1 MAIILTLILDSQKE
15 KVGVKMAEEFFIQ
28 GNEACA
34 KGALAAG
41 CRFFAGYPITPS
53 TEIAETLSRDLP
65 KVGGSFVQMEDE
77 IASAGAIIGASWG
90 GAKAMTATSGPGIS
104 LMQENIGY
112 AFMTETPIVFVNVQR
127 GSPSTAQPT
136 MAAQADMMQARWGS
150 HGDYEPIALSPSSVQ
165 EFFDFTIKAFNLAEE
180 YRVPVFVMADE
191 IIGHMREKITV
202 PENIE
207 IVARKRPEK
216 TDDYLPF
223 ENIENGTTPM
233 PAFGDGFNVHVTG
246 LTHDERGYPDTNT
259 PETHEKLIKRI
270 CNKVLM
276 NRDKICS
283 VRSENCED
291 ADIVIVSYG
300 APVRSVVEA
309 VNKTDKKVGYIKI
322 DTPWPFP
329 DEQIKELTATASDVL
344 VVEMNLGQ
352 MYYEVDRVVKDKN
365 VHLLGKIGGALPTP
379 DEILEEINKIGGN

>member
-1 MAIILTLILDSQKE
+1 
-15 KVGVKMAEEFFIQ
+15 MAEEFFIQ

-34 KGALAAG
+34 KGAITAG

-53 TEIAETLSRDLP
+53 TEVAETLARELP

-77 IASAGAIIGASWG
+77 IASAGAIIGGSWG
-90 GAKAMTATSGPGIS
+90 GAKSMTATSGPGIS

-112 AFMTETPIVFVNVQR
+112 AFISETPIVIVDVQR

-136 MAAQADMMQARWGS
+136 MAAQGDMMQARWGS

-180 YRVPVFVMADE
+180 YRCPVFVMADE
-191 IIGHMREKITV
+191 VIGHMREKIV
-202 PENIE
+202 VEDDNE
-207 IVARKRPEK
+207 IVPRKRPEK

-223 ENIENGTTPM
+223 KNVENGTNPM
-233 PAFGDGFNVHVTG
+233 PAFGDGFDIHVTG
-246 LTHDERGYPDTNT
+246 LTHDERGYPDTNN
-259 PETHEKLIKRI
+259 PETHDKLVQRI
-270 CNKVLM
+270 CDKVLN

-283 VRSENCED
+283 VRSEECED
-291 ADIVIVSYG
+291 ADVIIVSYG
-300 APVRSVVEA
+300 APVRSAIEA
-309 VNKTDKKVGYIKI
+309 TRKARAEGKKVGYVKI

-329 DEQIKELTATASDVL
+329 VEQLQDLTKNAKDVV

-352 MYYEVDRVVKDKN
+352 MYYEVDRVLKRDTN
-365 VHLLGKIGGALPTP
+365 VHLMGVIGGLLPTP
-379 DEILEEINKIGGN
+379 DEILDVIDNLGGN

>member
-1 MAIILTLILDSQKE
+1 MS
-15 KVGVKMAEEFFIQ
+15 EEFFIQ

-34 KGALAAG
+34 KGAIAAG

-53 TEIAETLSRDLP
+53 TEVAETLARELP

-77 IASAGAIIGASWG
+77 IASAGAIIGGSWG
-90 GAKAMTATSGPGIS
+90 GTKSMTATSGPGIS

-112 AFMTETPIVFVNVQR
+112 AFMTETPIVIVDVQR

-136 MAAQADMMQARWGS
+136 MASQSDMMQARWGS

-180 YRVPVFVMADE
+180 YRCPVLVMADE
-191 IIGHMREKITV
+191 VIGHMREKIV
-202 PENIE
+202 VDDNIE
-207 IVARKRPEK
+207 VVARKKPEK

-233 PAFGDGFNVHVTG
+233 PAFGDGFNIHVTG

-259 PETHEKLIKRI
+259 PETHHNLIKRI
-270 CNKVLM
+270 CDKVL
-276 NRDKICS
+276 NNKDKICS
-283 VRSENCED
+283 VKSEGCED
-291 ADIVIVSYG
+291 ADIIIVSYG
-300 APVRSVVEA
+300 APVRSAVEA
-309 VNKTDKKVGYIKI
+309 ANRARANNQKVGYVKI

-329 DEQIKELTATASDVL
+329 DEQLKEITKNANDVL

-352 MYYEVDRVVKDKN
+352 MYYEVDRVLGKDTN
-365 VHLLGKIGGALPTP
+365 VHLMGVIGGLLPTP
-379 DEILEEINKIGGN
+379 DEILDEINKIGGN

>member
-1 MAIILTLILDSQKE
+1 MLE
-15 KVGVKMAEEFFIQ
+15 MAEEFFVQ

-34 KGALAAG
+34 KGAIAAG

-53 TEIAETLSRDLP
+53 TEIAENLSIELP

-90 GAKAMTATSGPGIS
+90 GAKSMTATSGPGIS

-112 AFMTETPIVFVNVQR
+112 AFMTETPMVIVNVQR

-191 IIGHMREKITV
+191 VIGHMREKITI
-202 PENIE
+202 PDEIE
-207 IVARKRPEK
+207 IVARTRPEK

-223 ENIENGTTPM
+223 KHVENGTTPM
-233 PAFGDGFNVHVTG
+233 PAFGDKFDVHITG

-259 PETHEKLIKRI
+259 PETHETLIKRI

-283 VRSENCED
+283 VQSKNCED
-291 ADIVIVSYG
+291 ADVVIISYG

-309 VNKTDKKVGYIKI
+309 VGKTDKKVGYIKI

-329 DEQIKELTATASDVL
+329 VEQIQELTANASDVL

-352 MYYEVDRVVKDKN
+352 MYYEVDRVINDKN
-365 VHLLGKIGGALPTP
+365 VHLLGKIGGLLPTP
-379 DEILEEINKIGGN
+379 DEILDEIDKIGGN

>member
-1 MAIILTLILDSQKE
+1 
-15 KVGVKMAEEFFIQ
+15 MAEEFFIQ

-34 KGALAAG
+34 KGAITAG

-53 TEIAETLSRDLP
+53 TEVAETLARELP

-77 IASAGAIIGASWG
+77 IASAGAIIGGSWG
-90 GAKAMTATSGPGIS
+90 GTKSMTATSGPGIS

-112 AFMTETPIVFVNVQR
+112 AFMTETPIVVVDVQR

-136 MAAQADMMQARWGS
+136 MAAQGDMMQARWGS

-165 EFFDFTIKAFNLAEE
+165 EFFDFTVRAFNLAEE
-180 YRVPVFVMADE
+180 YRCPVFVMADE
-191 IIGHMREKITV
+191 VIGHMREKIV
-202 PENIE
+202 VEDNIE

-233 PAFGDGFNVHVTG
+233 PAFGDGFNIHVTG
-246 LTHDERGYPDTNT
+246 LTHDERGYPDTNN
-259 PETHEKLIKRI
+259 PETHDMLVQRI
-270 CNKVLM
+270 CDKVL
-276 NRDKICS
+276 NNKDKICS
-283 VRSENCED
+283 VQSENCED
-291 ADIVIVSYG
+291 ADIIIVSYG

-309 VNKTDKKVGYIKI
+309 VKRAIANNKKVGYVKL

-329 DEQIKELTATASDVL
+329 DEQLKEITKNASDII

-352 MYYEVDRVVKDKN
+352 MYYEVARVLGRNAN
-365 VHLLGKIGGALPTP
+365 VHLMGVIGGLLPTP
-379 DEILEEINKIGGN
+379 DEILDGIDRVGGN

>member
-1 MAIILTLILDSQKE
+1 MLE
-15 KVGVKMAEEFFIQ
+15 MAEEFFVQ

-34 KGALAAG
+34 KGAIAAG

-53 TEIAETLSRDLP
+53 TEIAENLSIELP

-90 GAKAMTATSGPGIS
+90 GAKSMTATSGPGIS

-112 AFMTETPIVFVNVQR
+112 AFMTETPMVIVNVQR

-191 IIGHMREKITV
+191 VIGHMREKITI
-202 PENIE
+202 PDEIE
-207 IVARKRPEK
+207 IVARTRPEK

-223 ENIENGTTPM
+223 KHVENGTTPM
-233 PAFGDGFNVHVTG
+233 PAFGDGFDVHITG

-259 PETHEKLIKRI
+259 PETHETLIKRI

-283 VRSENCED
+283 VQSKNCED
-291 ADIVIVSYG
+291 ADVVIISYG

-309 VNKTDKKVGYIKI
+309 VGKTDKKVGYIKI

-329 DEQIKELTATASDVL
+329 VEQIQELTANASDVL
-344 VVEMNLGQ
+344 IVEMNLGQ
-352 MYYEVDRVVKDKN
+352 MYYEVDRVINDKN
-365 VHLLGKIGGALPTP
+365 VHLLGKIGGLLPTP
-379 DEILEEINKIGGN
+379 DEILDEIDKIGGN

>member
-1 MAIILTLILDSQKE
+1 MLE
-15 KVGVKMAEEFFIQ
+15 MAEEFFVQ

-34 KGALAAG
+34 KGAIAAG

-53 TEIAETLSRDLP
+53 TEIAENLSIELP

-90 GAKAMTATSGPGIS
+90 GAKSMTATSGPGIS

-112 AFMTETPIVFVNVQR
+112 AFMTETPMVIVNVQR

-191 IIGHMREKITV
+191 VIGHMREKITI
-202 PENIE
+202 PDEIE
-207 IVARKRPEK
+207 IVARTRPEK

-223 ENIENGTTPM
+223 KHVENGTTPM
-233 PAFGDGFNVHVTG
+233 PAFGDGFDVHITG

-259 PETHEKLIKRI
+259 PETHETLIKRI

-283 VRSENCED
+283 VQSKNCED
-291 ADIVIVSYG
+291 ADVVIISYG
-300 APVRSVVEA
+300 APVRPVVEA
-309 VNKTDKKVGYIKI
+309 VGKTDKKVGYIKI

-329 DEQIKELTATASDVL
+329 VEQIQELTANASDVL

-352 MYYEVDRVVKDKN
+352 MYYEVDRVINDKN
-365 VHLLGKIGGALPTP
+365 VHLLGKIGGLLPTP
-379 DEILEEINKIGGN
+379 DEILDEIDKIGGN

>member
-1 MAIILTLILDSQKE
+1 
-15 KVGVKMAEEFFIQ
+15 MAEEFFIQ

-34 KGALAAG
+34 KGAIAAG

-53 TEIAETLSRDLP
+53 TEVAETLARELP

-77 IASAGAIIGASWG
+77 IASAGAIIGGSWG
-90 GAKAMTATSGPGIS
+90 GTKSMTATSGPGIS

-112 AFMTETPIVFVNVQR
+112 AFMTETPIVIVDVQR

-136 MAAQADMMQARWGS
+136 MASQSDMMQARWGS

-180 YRVPVFVMADE
+180 YRCPVLVMADE
-191 IIGHMREKITV
+191 VIGHMREKIV
-202 PENIE
+202 VDDNIE
-207 IVARKRPEK
+207 VVARKKPEK

-233 PAFGDGFNVHVTG
+233 PAFGDGFNIHVTG

-259 PETHEKLIKRI
+259 PETHYKLIKRI
-270 CNKVLM
+270 CDKVL
-276 NRDKICS
+276 NNKDKICS
-283 VRSENCED
+283 VKSEGCED
-291 ADIVIVSYG
+291 ADIIIVSYG
-300 APVRSVVEA
+300 APVRSAVEA
-309 VNKTDKKVGYIKI
+309 VNRARANNQKVGYVKI

-329 DEQIKELTATASDVL
+329 DEQLKEITKNASDVL

-352 MYYEVDRVVKDKN
+352 MYYEVDRVLGKDVN
-365 VHLLGKIGGALPTP
+365 VHLMGVIGGLLPTP
-379 DEILEEINKIGGN
+379 DEILDEINKIGGN

>member
-1 MAIILTLILDSQKE
+1 ME

-34 KGALAAG
+34 KGAIAAG

-53 TEIAETLSRDLP
+53 TEVAETLARELP

-77 IASAGAIIGASWG
+77 IASAGAIIGGSWG
-90 GAKAMTATSGPGIS
+90 GTKSMTATSGPGIS

-112 AFMTETPIVFVNVQR
+112 AFMSETPIVIVDVQR

-136 MAAQADMMQARWGS
+136 MAAQGDMMQARWGS
-150 HGDYEPIALSPSSVQ
+150 HGDYEPIALAPSSVQ
-165 EFFDFTIKAFNLAEE
+165 EFFDFTVKAFNLAEE
-180 YRVPVFVMADE
+180 YRCPVFVMADE
-191 IIGHMREKITV
+191 VIGHMREKITV
-202 PENIE
+202 EDDIE

-223 ENIENGTTPM
+223 ENVENGTTPM
-233 PAFGDGFNVHVTG
+233 PSFGDGFNIHVTG
-246 LTHDERGYPDTNT
+246 LTHDERGYPDTNN
-259 PETHEKLIKRI
+259 PETHDRLIQRI
-270 CNKVLM
+270 CDKVLN

-283 VRSENCED
+283 VRSESCED
-291 ADIVIVSYG
+291 ADIIIVSYG

-309 VNKTDKKVGYIKI
+309 VNRARASGRKVGHVKI

-329 DEQIKELTATASDVL
+329 DEQLREITKNADDIL

-352 MYYEVDRVVKDKN
+352 MYYEVDRACKRNSN
-365 VHLLGKIGGALPTP
+365 VHLMGVIGGLLPTP
-379 DEILEEINKIGGN
+379 DEILEQINRIGGN

>member
-1 MAIILTLILDSQKE
+1 MLE
-15 KVGVKMAEEFFIQ
+15 MAEEFFVQ

-34 KGALAAG
+34 KGAIAAG

-53 TEIAETLSRDLP
+53 TEIAENLSIELP

-90 GAKAMTATSGPGIS
+90 GAKLMTATSGPGIS

-112 AFMTETPIVFVNVQR
+112 AFMTETPMVIVNVQR

-191 IIGHMREKITV
+191 VIGHMREKITI
-202 PENIE
+202 PDEIE
-207 IVARKRPEK
+207 IVARTRPEK

-223 ENIENGTTPM
+223 KHVENGTTPM
-233 PAFGDGFNVHVTG
+233 PAFGDGFDVHITG

-259 PETHEKLIKRI
+259 PETHETLIKRI

-283 VRSENCED
+283 VQSKNCED
-291 ADIVIVSYG
+291 ADVVIISYG

-309 VNKTDKKVGYIKI
+309 VGKTDKKVGYIKI

-329 DEQIKELTATASDVL
+329 VEQIQELTANASDVL

-352 MYYEVDRVVKDKN
+352 MYYEVDRVINDKN
-365 VHLLGKIGGALPTP
+365 VHLLGKIGGLLPTP
-379 DEILEEINKIGGN
+379 DEILDEIDKIGGN

>member
-1 MAIILTLILDSQKE
+1 
-15 KVGVKMAEEFFIQ
+15 MAEEFFVQ

-53 TEIAETLSRDLP
+53 TEIAETLSRELP

-90 GAKAMTATSGPGIS
+90 GAKSMTATSGPGIS

-112 AFMTETPIVFVNVQR
+112 AFMTETPMVIVNVQR

-191 IIGHMREKITV
+191 VIGHMREKITI
-202 PENIE
+202 PDEIE
-207 IVARKRPEK
+207 IVARTRPEK

-223 ENIENGTTPM
+223 KHVENGTTPM
-233 PAFGDGFNVHVTG
+233 PAFGDGFDVHITG

-259 PETHEKLIKRI
+259 PETHETLIKRI

-283 VRSENCED
+283 VQSKNCED
-291 ADIVIVSYG
+291 ADVVIISYG

-309 VNKTDKKVGYIKI
+309 VGKTDKKVGYIKI

-329 DEQIKELTATASDVL
+329 VEQIQELTANASDVL

-352 MYYEVDRVVKDKN
+352 MYYEVDRVINDKN
-365 VHLLGKIGGALPTP
+365 VHLLGKIGGLLPTP
-379 DEILEEINKIGGN
+379 DEILDEIDKIGGN

>member
-1 MAIILTLILDSQKE
+1 ML
-15 KVGVKMAEEFFIQ
+15 KMAEEFFVQ

-34 KGALAAG
+34 KGAIAAG

-53 TEIAETLSRDLP
+53 TEIAENLSIELP

-90 GAKAMTATSGPGIS
+90 GAKSMTATSGPGIS

-112 AFMTETPIVFVNVQR
+112 AFMTETPMVIVNVQR

-191 IIGHMREKITV
+191 VIGHMREKITI
-202 PENIE
+202 PDEIE
-207 IVARKRPEK
+207 IVARTRPEK

-223 ENIENGTTPM
+223 KHVENGTTPM
-233 PAFGDGFNVHVTG
+233 PAFGDGFDVHITG

-259 PETHEKLIKRI
+259 PETHETLIKRI

-283 VRSENCED
+283 VQSKNCED
-291 ADIVIVSYG
+291 ADVVIISYG

-309 VNKTDKKVGYIKI
+309 VGKTDKKVGYIKI

-329 DEQIKELTATASDVL
+329 VEQIQELTANASDVL

-352 MYYEVDRVVKDKN
+352 MYYEVDRVINDKN
-365 VHLLGKIGGALPTP
+365 VHLLGKIGGLLPTP
-379 DEILEEINKIGGN
+379 DEILDEIDKIGGN